1 MFNPLKIFSI
11 VGKLGKIE
19 NAVQQTKDVYEKVE
33 EMIRKYEDADDDEK
47 ALGREVKEAKEA
59 IIHLFKER

>member
-1 MFNPLKIFSI
+1 MFNPFKIFKF

-33 EMIRKYEDADDDEK
+33 EIVDKYKDVDDDVK
-47 ALGREVKEAKEA
+47 ALGREVREAKDA
-59 IIHLFKER
+59 ITGIFG

>member
-33 EMIRKYEDADDDEK
+33 EMIRKYEDADDDVK

-59 IIHLFKER
+59 IFELF

>member
-19 NAVQQTKDVYEKVE
+19 NAGQQTKDVYEKVE
-33 EMIRKYEDADDDEK
+33 EMIRKYEDADDDVK

-59 IIHLFKER
+59 IFELF

>member
-1 MFNPLKIFSI
+1 MFNPFKIFKL

-19 NAVQQTKDVYEKVE
+19 NAIQQTKDVYEKIE
-33 EMIRKYEDADDDEK
+33 EIVKKYEDVDDDVK

-59 IIHLFKER
+59 IVGIF